1 MFDWFRTIF
10 RGAAGRER
18 EMLKTRGRGRVLR
31 YIDILGPWAG
41 CIIFA
46 IVVASQTATFIS
58 PVNVTNV
65 LVDAT
70 AYVLI
75 AIGMTFVMTGAGIDL
90 SVGSIV
96 GLCGAIMTVLVKH
109 TAISPIL
116 AMVVCLALGALLG
129 LVNGLI
135 ITKLKIPDF
144 IGTLATM
151 TAFRGITLVIIGGR
165 VLFGFPE
172 TLIWLGQARL
182 GGIVP
187 VSVIAAIVVV
197 VVAHFL
203 YQRTKFGRYTV
214 AIGGNRAAATYAGVP
229 VDRYKIYT
237 YVFSGFLTA
246 LATIMLIGRLDSYHG
261 TFGMG
266 MELHT
271 IAAVIIGGTAL
282 YGGIGRVWGSLA
294 GAILLAMVINGMV
307 HLGLQYFWQQ
317 VAVGVVIIL
326 AVMLY
331 TMTGLRKSRG
341 VGGVGG

>member
-1 MFDWFRTIF
+1 MFDRFRKIF
-10 RGAAGRER
+10 LGPAGREI
-18 EMLKTRGRGRVLR
+18 ELLKMRRRSRVLQ
-31 YIDILGPWAG
+31 YIDRLGPWAG
-41 CIIFA
+41 IIVFA
-46 IVVASQTATFIS
+46 IVIASQTPTYITTI
-58 PVNVTNV
+58 NVTNV

-70 AYVLI
+70 AYILL
-75 AIGMTFVMTGAGIDL
+75 AIGMTFVMTGGGIDL
-90 SVGSIV
+90 SVGSIL

-109 TAISPIL
+109 TAINPIL
-116 AMVVCLALGALLG
+116 AIVVCLAFGALLG

-151 TAFRGITLVIIGGR
+151 TALRGITLVIVGGR

-182 GGIVP
+182 GGIIP
-187 VSVIAAIVVV
+187 VNIIVAFV
-197 VVAHFL
+197 VVAVAYFL

-214 AIGGNRAAATYAGVP
+214 AIGGNRGAAVYAGVP
-229 VDRYKIYT
+229 VTKYKIYT
-237 YVFSGFLTA
+237 YIFSGFLSA
-246 LATIMLIGRLDSYHG
+246 LAAVMVIGRLDSYHG
-261 TFGMG
+261 TLGMG
-266 MELHT
+266 MEMHT

-282 YGGIGRVWGSLA
+282 YGGIGRVWGSLG

-331 TMTGLRKSRG
+331 TMTGLRQSRG
-341 VGGVGG
+341 VGGTGG